1 MPSETVSQRIT
12 AARELGDIG
21 AQAKAAVPALIEALV
36 AKKAPE
42 LHRVSRAL
50 GESGGDLV
58 RAASEKLE
66 KQY

>member
-21 AQAKAAVPALIEALV
+21 AQAKAAVPALIEALG

-42 LHRVSRAL
+42 
-50 GESGGDLV
+50 
-58 RAASEKLE
+58 
-66 KQY
+66 